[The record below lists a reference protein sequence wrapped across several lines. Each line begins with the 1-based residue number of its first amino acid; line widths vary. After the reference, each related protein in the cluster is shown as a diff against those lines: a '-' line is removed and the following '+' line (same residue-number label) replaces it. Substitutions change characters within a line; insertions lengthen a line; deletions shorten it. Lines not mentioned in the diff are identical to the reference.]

1 MNNYNLS
8 KQVILV
14 TGASGYLGQEIVSQL
29 ISLGA
34 KVICADTSLKILR
47 EVSKKNNWGKSAFLI
62 NFDISKEVE
71 VKKSFSIAIKKFGQI
86 NSIINNAGLSVFE
99 PWTKRK
105 DKDFNDVMA
114 VNLKGT
120 FYCMREFFNHLKKKK
135 HQGVVVNIAS
145 HYGVIS
151 PDPRIYIDNKLR
163 NSEIYGA
170 TKAGVIQMTKYF
182 AVNAPVEGLKVR
194 VNAIA
199 PGGIYNKTNPQDKQ
213 FVKNYST
220 KCPMKRMAEVKE
232 IVGPILFLLS
242 KDSSYINGHT
252 IIVDGGMSS
261 W

>member
-120 FYCMREFFNHLKKKK
+120 FYCMREFFNH
-135 HQGVVVNIAS
+135 
-145 HYGVIS
+145 YT
-151 PDPRIYIDNKLR
+151 IDR
-163 NSEIYGA
+163 
-170 TKAGVIQMTKYF
+170 
-182 AVNAPVEGLKVR
+182 
-194 VNAIA
+194 
-199 PGGIYNKTNPQDKQ
+199 
-213 FVKNYST
+213 
-220 KCPMKRMAEVKE
+220 
-232 IVGPILFLLS
+232 LL
-242 KDSSYINGHT
+242 
-252 IIVDGGMSS
+252 
-261 W
+261 